1 MFNHASPDYKCP
13 ICLGV
18 QGIENEDTMLRQADL
33 VYKDDKVSVFI
44 NSFFIDG
51 NEGHVVIVPNKHFEN
66 LYDVEPEYGHQIFD
80 ISQKMAIGLKNAYGC
95 DGITIRQNNEPAS
108 NQHAFH
114 YHMHIFPRY
123 NNDQFE
129 INVSHKRTSAPEER
143 QNYISKIKQYLDA
156 H

>member
-1 MFNHASPDYKCP
+1 MYSNAPEDYKCP

-33 VYKDDKVSVFI
+33 VYKDDLVSVFI

-51 NEGHVVIVPNKHFEN
+51 NEGHLIVVPNKHFES
-66 LYDVEPEYGHQIFD
+66 LYDIDPEYAHKIID
-80 ISQKMAIGLKNAYGC
+80 VSQKMALILKKAYQC

-108 NQHAFH
+108 SQHAFH

-123 NNDQFE
+123 NDDKFDE
-129 INVSHKRTSAPEER
+129 HSLPKRATIPEER
-143 QNYISKIKQYLDA
+143 RVYITKIKQLIK
-156 H
+156 